1 MALKRAIGGS
11 TRSLGAR
18 PPEEHT
24 GGPLDERSV
33 CRRYSITSCTTS
45 AADAENVAESGLS
58 KTRRRKYRPRT
69 NASNVSALTTGRRRR
84 RTRRRRREI
93 CVIKLKRTILYPTAP
108 LPSRVNYP
116 ISIFLNRCL
125 DRDRRSTWPDRV
137 PRAGGADLK
146 PRILSTRRRG
156 RGAAPSAGAAL
167 ASDSYTQLVVQYVYV
182 YVYCS
187 TKVLSYFRTKVPSG
201 TV

>member
-18 PPEEHT
+18 PREEHT

-45 AADAENVAESGLS
+45 AADNIAESGLL

-116 ISIFLNRCL
+116 ISIFSNRCL
-125 DRDRRSTWPDRV
+125 DRDRRSTWPDRD

-146 PRILSTRRRG
+146 PRILSTQL
-156 RGAAPSAGAAL
+156 AGAAG
-167 ASDSYTQLVVQYVYV
+167 AQPRAPAQ
-182 YVYCS
+182 
-187 TKVLSYFRTKVPSG
+187 P
-201 TV
+201 